1 MRLFSFPG
9 ADNALSDICERM
21 TDKPNKS
28 EVEAASSV
36 VAQAV
41 ATQTGVSGAGANEIS
56 LGMLGAAAA
65 VAAML

>member
-1 MRLFSFPG
+1 
-9 ADNALSDICERM
+9 M

-36 VAQAV
+36 VAQVV
-41 ATQTGVSGAGANEIS
+41 ATQTGVSGAGAGEVS